1 MTPTLNR
8 GAVGG
13 STETADPKEKIR
25 NLIHHHREKLDL
37 QEDIRS
43 DDQLKQKFEFLII
56 PNTPTA
62 KNQLQALVKIEKHNL
77 CLTWRGRK
85 RINGKWMKSD
95 TSYYSVP
102 EERRNELL
110 RSFERFMIP
119 QDEIELREIAVQPPP
134 PKHVQKALKIQDL
147 GNQYNEALKEF
158 AAKEIE
164 ELKATKQ
171 LFEEEDITAI
181 DYTNRIDEIKRRYSQ
196 EKRFLADNAN
206 RNYCAAD
213 TIYED
218 GERNKE
224 SEGSFLVEPG
234 KFHVASDKG
243 IEILSSPECGVF
255 QQRGRLVR
263 ILSYQTKP
271 QTKCQLSPSKA
282 EKEKVCRK
290 DGSLILSAVD
300 EIYISKILS
309 EKQSWVKYQERE
321 KKHRSI
327 DFPDRAAK
335 YILSDFSNKDG
346 ATIPYLKGFI
356 CCPTL
361 REDGS
366 VLQTEGYDESSG
378 FYFNACGTTFPHI
391 NENPTKEEAL
401 EALALLKDLI
411 KDFPFIDNVSRSVAL
426 SEILTAVVRRS
437 LKLAPPFANDASTR
451 SSGKTLLASLSG
463 FIAIGKEP
471 ALITPTEDDAE
482 MEKRYASALIAGDPI
497 LCIDNVDF
505 VLDDRCLCA
514 ITTSP
519 TWTPRILG
527 KTERAEVDTDALLI
541 FTGNNFSVMG
551 DLCSRFLKC
560 RLIPKEERPEE
571 RKFDRDLEEYVP
583 QNRGMFAAAAIT
595 LIRAFVV
602 AGYPGI
608 KKLPAFRTYSDFTRF
623 VRGPLVWLGEADPYD
638 STREIKDSDPEAV
651 ALGTLFA
658 AWHEAIKETVLTQV
672 TAKKLVQIASGD
684 SGSNAAKNLQAVL
697 MANYSKGSDGICTR
711 ILGDALRKAKDRVVD
726 GYRLEQYT
734 DAKTGKPILCGG
746 VAQWRV
752 ILQG

>member
-1 MTPTLNR
+1 MDKHVNKINDPNSQEEKQMKPALNTE
-8 GAVGG
+8 AAGG
-13 STETADPKEKIR
+13 STEA
-25 NLIHHHREKLDL
+25 
-37 QEDIRS
+37 
-43 DDQLKQKFEFLII
+43 DDQLKRKFEFLII

-62 KNQLQALVKIEKHNL
+62 KNQLQALIKIEKHNL
-77 CLTWRGRK
+77 CLTWRGGK
-85 RINGKWMKSD
+85 RVNGKWPKSD

-102 EERRNELL
+102 EERKGELL
-110 RSFERFMIP
+110 RSFGRFMIP
-119 QDEIELREIAVQPPP
+119 QDEIELREIVVQPPP

-147 GNQYNEALKEF
+147 GNQYNEALKEIE
-158 AAKEIE
+158 AKEVE

-171 LFEEEDITAI
+171 LFEEKEDITAI
-181 DYTNRIDEIKRRYSQ
+181 DYISRIDEIKRRYSE
-196 EKRFLADNAN
+196 EKRFLADNAD

-224 SEGSFLVEPG
+224 SEDSFLVEPG

-243 IEILSSPECGVF
+243 IEILSNPDCGVF

-271 QTKCQLSPSKA
+271 KTKRQLSPSKA
-282 EKEKVCRK
+282 AKEKVFRK

-401 EALALLKDLI
+401 KSLALLKDLI
-411 KDFPFIDNVSRSVAL
+411 KDFPFIDEVSRSVAL
-426 SEILTAVVRRS
+426 AEILTAVVRRS

-463 FIAIGKEP
+463 LIAMGKEP

-684 SGSNAAKNLQAVL
+684 SGSDAAKNLQAVL

-726 GYRLEQYT
+726 GYRLEQHT

-752 ILQG
+752 VLQG